1 MNLIQAFVEVA
12 LVASG
17 LFFFAAAFM
26 DGRRQTRPAGAADG
40 AVSPLDARSAPTL
53 VPRTIRSTAL
63 D

>member
-17 LFFFAAAFM
+17 LFFLAAAFM
-26 DGRRQTRPAGAADG
+26 DGRRETRPAGAADG
-40 AVSPLDARSAPTL
+40 AVAPRDAGGATAL